1 MTIQTDP
8 QYKLRMPPELH
19 AKIKQAAER
28 NHRSMNAEMV
38 ARLDES
44 FQRRGLSV
52 GSLNVADRVKTEEAI
67 SVLKEAQE
75 LLEVMRYGS
84 DVERGQQ

>member
-8 QYKLRMPPELH
+8 QYKLRLPPELH

-38 ARLDES
+38 ARLGDS
-44 FQRRGLSV
+44 FKQRGLSIS
-52 GSLNVADRVKTEEAI
+52 SLDMADRIKTRDAI
-67 SVLKEAQE
+67 EVLAEAQR
-75 LLEVMRYGS
+75 LLEIAES
-84 DVERGQQ
+84 KTNNDLI